1 MTSIATGNSNA
12 LLSPLIV
19 RAHHTAVSVRDFDAA
34 MNFFTDIVGMH
45 IEGDMD
51 RRREENLGLVT
62 GVTDPTI
69 HWAMLEL
76 GGFRI
81 ELFRYYQPEG
91 KRHAIDQN
99 DIGLTHL
106 CFQVT
111 NADETYERVTKAGY
125 RTLSRPLELRSGAS
139 KTFYCE
145 GPESII
151 VEFLELRT

>member
-1 MTSIATGNSNA
+1 MSSTAAEHPNA

-19 RAHHTAVSVRDFDAA
+19 RAHHTAVSVRNFDAA
-34 MNFFTDIVGMH
+34 MTFFTDIVGMH

-51 RRREENLGLVT
+51 RRREDNLGPVT
-62 GVTDPTI
+62 GVIDPTI

-91 KRHAIDQN
+91 KRHDINQN

-125 RTLSRPLELRSGAS
+125 RTLSKPLELRSGAS

-145 GPESII
+145 GPE
-151 VEFLELRT
+151 

>member
-1 MTSIATGNSNA
+1 MTSSASDNP
-12 LLSPLIV
+12 LLSALVIKP
-19 RAHHTAVSVRDFDAA
+19 HHAAVSVRDFDAA
-34 MNFFTDIVGMH
+34 KAFFMDVVGMRV
-45 IEGDMD
+45 EGDRD
-51 RRREENLGLVT
+51 WRREENLGLVT
-62 GVTDPTI
+62 GVEDPTI

-76 GGFRI
+76 NGFRI

-91 KRHAIDQN
+91 KRHAIRQN

-111 NADETYERVTKAGY
+111 NADETYDRLIKAGY
-125 RTLSRPLELRSGAS
+125 RTLSKPLELRSGAS

-145 GPESII
+145 GPEGII